1 MTANWGDPALQAR
14 HRPEHGGIADQ
25 SRVLIAQPRLPEPVQ
40 QLDLTVKK
48 VSSDYLIPP
57 HLFSTWLTPDLHRT
71 HGSPPVQE
79 YRLRLKRP

>member
-1 MTANWGDPALQAR
+1 MTLTFKLATDLNAAESLT
-14 HRPEHGGIADQ
+14 Q

-48 VSSDYLIPP
+48 VSSDYLIVP

-71 HGSPPVQE
+71 HGRPPVQE
-79 YRLRLKRP
+79 YRLRQTAIDCII